1 MSTWVLLLVVALV
14 ALGPV
19 IICLR
24 HPLTVTLPAFAALVP
39 FGGLISVTSAPAEG
53 SNMWARFGSLSS
65 LLGVLLAIGLLL
77 QLVAG
82 RRVSVRMS
90 ATVPLWLLFL
100 GAAAATSLWSLD
112 PVKTGNGLL
121 SLGSLSIVYIF
132 LALSEIN
139 RQIVHRVEQ
148 GLVFGGVAVSCYGLF
163 QLAVLGGFPN
173 DVAGIPS
180 DGGGRFGN
188 DMLGPNNE
196 AVALLLPLMICLH
209 RSVTR
214 KEAQSRHF
222 NMFLCALMFLGIV
235 MTGSRGGIIAASV
248 SLIALIVYSSK
259 GRQKLATYLAIGLIA
274 GGVAFFMHPFG
285 LAEREVQTTSTSGRT
300 DIWRVGFAACP
311 QYCPFGSGWETF
323 PNVYAK
329 TQPKV
334 PDAAVLVGKGGSYQP
349 HNVIMLVA
357 IELGLPGL
365 ILLFTVLGTTLSE
378 ALRIPRALRGPP
390 LAALIGTYTASLF
403 LSNLEFKFFWMA
415 LFMVALYRNMSFS
428 EDPTVETTT
437 PRLREP
443 RLVERKQEPRFKP
456 QADVVRFG
464 G

>member
-139 RQIVHRVEQ
+139 RQVVHRVEQ

-214 KEAQSRHF
+214 KEAQTRHF

-285 LAEREVQTTSTSGRT
+285 RFCRLPPVLPVRLGLGDLPERVREDAAEGPRCGGAGRQGRLLPAAQRHHAGGHRARPPRPDPVVHRARYHVVRGTSNPPRSQGPTAGGAHRHLHGIPVPVEPGVQVLLDGVVHGGALSEHELLGGPDRGDDDSEASRAEARRTQTGTKVQTACGRRPLRWVT
-300 DIWRVGFAACP
+300 
-311 QYCPFGSGWETF
+311 
-323 PNVYAK
+323 
-329 TQPKV
+329 TQVSP
-334 PDAAVLVGKGGSYQP
+334 
-349 HNVIMLVA
+349 
-357 IELGLPGL
+357 
-365 ILLFTVLGTTLSE
+365 
-378 ALRIPRALRGPP
+378 
-390 LAALIGTYTASLF
+390 
-403 LSNLEFKFFWMA
+403 
-415 LFMVALYRNMSFS
+415 
-428 EDPTVETTT
+428 
-437 PRLREP
+437 
-443 RLVERKQEPRFKP
+443 
-456 QADVVRFG
+456 
-464 G
+464 